1 MDKYLIE
8 SINDKYYDKAIFV
21 VGPPGSGKSFITK
34 KIIDTFRFKVIDSDD
49 IFVRLMKR
57 DNVSLKMDKHT
68 PAERETTEDN
78 FEDAYMLNRRKTLLA
93 ASQRVPIVISR
104 TGRYADDVLDL
115 KERVESYGYNSL
127 LILVSADLKT
137 ILKRNSQRERTVD
150 PKVVSSAYNGFSENI
165 NEFKKEFDTYI
176 EIDNKNLSPRELI
189 QFEKQVKSW
198 AERKMEKK

>member
-21 VGPPGSGKSFITK
+21 IGPPGSGKTYITK
-34 KIIDTFRFKVIDSDD
+34 KIIDTFHFKVIDSDD
-49 IFVRLMKR
+49 IFVKLMKR
-57 DNVSLKMDKHT
+57 DNLDLKMDKHSE
-68 PAERETTEDN
+68 ADKATTFDN
-78 FEDAYMLNRRKTLLA
+78 FEDSYFLNRNRTLLA
-93 ASQRVPIVISR
+93 ASQRIPIVINR
-104 TGRYADDVLDL
+104 TGKYADDVLDL